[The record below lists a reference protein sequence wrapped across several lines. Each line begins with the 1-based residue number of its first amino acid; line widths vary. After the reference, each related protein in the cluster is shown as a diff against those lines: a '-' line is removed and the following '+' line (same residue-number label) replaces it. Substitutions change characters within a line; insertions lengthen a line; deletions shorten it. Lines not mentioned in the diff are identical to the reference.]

1 MNPYEKYQQQMVTTM
16 TQGDM
21 LLKLY
26 DETLKQI
33 GIAKQAMNENKIE
46 EMAKALGKT
55 EKIIRYLKDTLDHRF
70 PVSANLA
77 KLYDF
82 FNMQI
87 VMANVK
93 KAAQPL
99 NEIEP
104 LIQELRDT
112 FAECDKMGRTER
124 AATAVGDVV

>member
-1 MNPYEKYQQQMVTTM
+1 MNPYEKYQQQVVTTM

-26 DETLKQI
+26 DESAKQI
-33 GIAKQAMNENKIE
+33 EIARASIVAGKVE
-46 EMAKALGKT
+46 EMDRAISKA
-55 EKIIRYLKDTLDHRF
+55 EEIIRYLKGILDYRY

-82 FNMQI
+82 FNTQL

-93 KAAQPL
+93 KDVKHLDDIQPL
-99 NEIEP
+99 I
-104 LIQELRDT
+104 LELRET
-112 FAECDKMGRTER
+112 FSQCVKIDRATRTSSV
-124 AATAVGDVV
+124 VGDVV